1 MRPANPKNKVQI
13 LEMAIPLFAK
23 SGFNGVSMRDI
34 AAVVGIS
41 AAALYYHFSDK
52 QSLYLQAVAQ
62 AFANKDE
69 ILTKTL
75 ATDDPPEQR
84 LYNFILKFSELIY
97 QDANFLSLLIR
108 EMLDG
113 DDERLEKLTHQVF
126 RMQFSSIIDLCKDL
140 APKFD
145 PHLLAVS
152 IIGQLV
158 YHIETKQVRVYL
170 KGGMPE
176 HNDPEVIAKHI
187 FNLIMYGVKSNCS
200 SK

>member
-84 LYNFILKFSELIY
+84 LYNFIFKFSELIY

-113 DDERLEKLTHQVF
+113 DDERLQKLTNQVF
-126 RMQFSSIIDLCKDL
+126 RMQFSSIIDLCKEL

-145 PHLLAVS
+145 SHLLAVS

-170 KGGMPE
+170 KGGKPE
-176 HNDPEVIAKHI
+176 HNDPEAIANHI
-187 FNLIMYGVKSNCS
+187 FNLVMYGAKSN
-200 SK
+200 

>member
-1 MRPANPKNKVQI
+1 MRPANPKNKFQI
-13 LEMAIPLFAK
+13 LEMAIPLFAR

-69 ILTKTL
+69 ILTRTL

-84 LYNFILKFSELIY
+84 LYNFIFKFSELIY

-113 DDERLEKLTHQVF
+113 DDERLQKLTNQVF
-126 RMQFSSIIDLCKDL
+126 RMQFSSIIDLCKEL

-145 PHLLAVS
+145 SHLLAVS

-170 KGGMPE
+170 KGGKSE
-176 HNDPEVIAKHI
+176 HNDPEVIANHI
-187 FNLIMYGVKSNCS
+187 FKLVMYGAKSN
-200 SK
+200 